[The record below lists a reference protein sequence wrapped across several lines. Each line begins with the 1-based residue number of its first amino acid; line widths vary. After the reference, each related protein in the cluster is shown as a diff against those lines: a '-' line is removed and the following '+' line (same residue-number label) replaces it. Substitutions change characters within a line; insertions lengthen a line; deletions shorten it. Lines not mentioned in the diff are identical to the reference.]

1 MSQEN
6 PLLEPFNAAPFSK
19 IENEH
24 FKPAF
29 QEAITKAKAEID
41 AITAN
46 EEAPTFENT
55 LEALEFAGETL
66 SRVSSIFFNLNL

>member
-6 PLLEPFNAAPFSK
+6 PLLEPFDAAPFSK
-19 IENEH
+19 IKNEH

-29 QEAITKAKAEID
+29 QEAIAKAKAEID
-41 AITAN
+41 SITSN

-55 LEALEFAGETL
+55 L
-66 SRVSSIFFNLNL
+66 